1 MEDQEKIDA
10 KRSSCASAIKI
21 EFMRKY
27 WLVVENWFAMIN
39 YTNLFVLLLG
49 IGMRSLEKD
58 AYSLKDFLRMR
69 KHQKAYAFFCE
80 NFLRCV
86 VGKLEWKKCAH
97 CMKISDIASP
107 TDEAFALLVLENIW
121 DSWTAV
127 VVEEYYKGPVATI
140 TEQGKTE
147 CKRKAVIGK
156 YTSEYRR
163 ASRFGGWS
171 DEGHKRFVQLRT
183 MVIEDRKDEGGFENR
198 YLKQEKERVDREEK
212 KNKKKRK
219 RERVDRCIDDDLTT
233 W

>member
-1 MEDQEKIDA
+1 
-10 KRSSCASAIKI
+10 
-21 EFMRKY
+21 
-27 WLVVENWFAMIN
+27 
-39 YTNLFVLLLG
+39 VLLLRT
-49 IGMRSLEKD
+49 GMRSLENGG
-58 AYSLKDFLRMR
+58 YSLKDFMRMR
-69 KHQKAYAFFCE
+69 KNQKAYAYFCE

-107 TDEAFALLVLENIW
+107 TDEAFTLLVLENIW

-127 VVEEYYKGPVATI
+127 VVEDYYKGPVATM
-140 TEQGKTE
+140 TAEGKRE

-171 DEGHKRFVQLRT
+171 DEGHTRFVQLRT
-183 MVIEDRKDEGGFENR
+183 LVVEDRKDEGGFEKK
-198 YLKQEKERVDREEK
+198 YLRIQRERVETEEK
-212 KNKKKRK
+212 KSKKKRK